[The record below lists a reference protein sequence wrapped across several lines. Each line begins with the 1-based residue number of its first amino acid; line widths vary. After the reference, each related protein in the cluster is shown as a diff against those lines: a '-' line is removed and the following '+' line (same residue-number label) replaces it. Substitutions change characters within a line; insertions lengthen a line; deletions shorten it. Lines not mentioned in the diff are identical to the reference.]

1 MKNINIT
8 EESVC
13 QRIDNF
19 LLKKFKDV
27 PKSKIYKIIR
37 KGQVKVNK
45 KRVNHKYKLKLDDR
59 LNIPLLNKKTNK
71 IKYLYPN
78 TILQL
83 KKSILYEDKYLIA
96 INKPYGIPVHST
108 NKLQF
113 GIIEILKNLQ
123 PNNKFLELVHRLDKD
138 TSGVLLIAKK
148 MSILRNLHD
157 QLRKKKM
164 KKEYIA
170 LVEGH
175 WPKKIKIINL
185 PLLKYKKNGQ
195 FIMKV
200 DSNGKKSETHFK
212 IKKKYLNNT
221 LLSINPITG
230 RTHQIRIHTLY
241 VGHPIMFDKI
251 YYQNKKKCSNKILN
265 RIFLH
270 AKSLV
275 FFHPLKSS
283 EIKIEAPLDKN
294 LEKYL
299 NYINI

>member
-19 LLKKFKDV
+19 LIKKFKNI

-37 KGQVKVNK
+37 KGQVKINNNK
-45 KRVNHKYKLKLDDR
+45 INHKYKLKLDDI
-59 LNIPLLNKKTNK
+59 LNIPLLNKKKNK
-71 IKYLYPN
+71 NKSLYPN

-83 KKSILYEDKYLIA
+83 KNSILYEDKYLIA
-96 INKPYGIPVHST
+96 INKPYGIPVHSN
-108 NKLQF
+108 NKLKF

-148 MSILRNLHD
+148 ISVLRNLHD
-157 QLRKKKM
+157 QLRKKKI

-200 DSNGKKSETHFK
+200 DSKGKKSETHFK
-212 IKKKYLNNT
+212 IKKIYLNNT
-221 LLSINPITG
+221 LLNITPITG
-230 RTHQIRIHTLY
+230 RTHQIRVHSLY
-241 VGHPIMFDKI
+241 AGHPIMFDKI
-251 YYQNKKKCSNKILN
+251 YYHDKKKYYNKISN
-265 RIFLH
+265 RLFLH
-270 AKSLV
+270 AKSLI
-275 FFHPLKSS
+275 FSHPLKLNK
-283 EIKIEAPLDKN
+283 IKIKAPLDKI
-294 LEKYL
+294 LKQYL
-299 NYINI
+299 DYITI